1 MQKRIITL
9 SYALFFMLLLA
20 ACQPAS
26 SVSRPATVDI
36 YKLLAAT
43 AVPLIGPPAQP
54 VTAVTLQPIITGGL
68 RKPVYLTHAGDNHTD
83 GRLFVAE
90 QDGRVRIIENGEL
103 LPEPFLDVTDLLAT
117 DGSERGLLGLAFH
130 PQYAQNGYFYIVYT
144 NLDGDTE
151 ISRYTVSAADPNQAD
166 PESGQRL
173 FLIDQ
178 PYGNHNGGQLAFGPD
193 GKFYIG
199 LGDGGAVGDPYDNAQ
214 DPGTLLGSILRIDID
229 SAIPYAIPQDN
240 PFVEERQARGEV
252 WMIGL
257 RNPWAFS
264 FDALTGDLYITD
276 VAQDGLEE
284 INFHPAHSP
293 AGVNF
298 GWPYREGSD
307 CYDAE
312 SCDIPGLRMP
322 IFEYAHGEDGCAI
335 IGGHVYRGIQ
345 FPALAGNYFFSD
357 FCSGRIWTLR
367 YDEAVGQW
375 LRTAVAETHTPVS
388 TIGADANGELYVVDY
403 AHGAVWQIQAATS
416 PCCREP

>member
-1 MQKRIITL
+1 MVTL
-9 SYALFFMLLLA
+9 SHGLLFILLLV

-26 SVSRPATVDI
+26 RVSNPPTVDI
-36 YKLLAAT
+36 YKILAAT
-43 AVPLIGPPAQP
+43 AVPLIGPPAEP
-54 VTAVTLQPIITGGL
+54 VTAVTFGPLLSGGFSGGL
-68 RKPVYLTHAGDNHTD
+68 RKPVYLTHAGDA
-83 GRLFVAE
+83 RLFVAE

-103 LPEPFLDVTDLLAT
+103 LPEPFLDVSALLAT

-144 NLDGDTE
+144 NQNGDTE
-151 ISRYTVSAADPNQAD
+151 ITRYTVSEADPNRAD
-166 PESGQRL
+166 ANTAQRL

-193 GKFYIG
+193 GYFYIG

-229 SAIPYAIPQDN
+229 SSTPYAIPQDN
-240 PFVEERQARGEV
+240 PFVDERQARGEV

-264 FDALTGDLYITD
+264 FDRLTGDLYITD

-298 GWPYREGSD
+298 GWPYQEGSD

-322 IFEYAHGEDGCAI
+322 VYEYVHGEDGCAI
-335 IGGHVYRGIQ
+335 IGGHVYRGSQ

-357 FCSGRIWTLR
+357 FCSGRIWTLH
-367 YDEAVGQW
+367 YDDGAGRW
-375 LRTAVAETHTPVS
+375 LRTAVAETNTQVS
-388 TIGADANGELYVVDY
+388 SIGVDAAGELYVVDY
-403 AHGAVWQIQAATS
+403 RTGAVWQIQA
-416 PCCREP
+416 PKQD